1 MEMAMVTG
9 IEMKAEVMQMHYLC
23 PLPLMIESQDDVQT
37 DFGGNQSENVADPAV
52 AINMGSYYSGRGVGF
67 MDPIPFTGNAAT
79 MSERVYLPAEGI
91 PVWLT
96 L

>member
-52 AINMGSYYSGRGVGF
+52 AKHGQLLQWERCWVYGSNTIHR
-67 MDPIPFTGNAAT
+67 
-79 MSERVYLPAEGI
+79 
-91 PVWLT
+91 
-96 L
+96 